1 MKGKKLFT
9 ILVFLIL
16 LSIAVFSFYKLFT
29 IRQIVIIG
37 NKNLSEREVKVG
49 IGIKEGD
56 FLFYPSSK
64 ELYERLKKIAW
75 IKEAAIRK
83 ELSGKLIIYIYE
95 STPVAVL
102 ELNERK
108 YLVGEEG
115 SVLEELTEKVK
126 DSQIILPIIKNIDPF
141 KNKDALAESVRLLNF
156 FKSKGLI
163 KSEDEVLLT
172 GENPDTL
179 TIKINGFP
187 IIFGKGD
194 YEAKLSKYL
203 LILAETQKRGIKL
216 QYIDLRFTDRVIVK
230 PIE

>member
-1 MKGKKLFT
+1 MKSRKLIT
-9 ILVFLIL
+9 IFLFL
-16 LSIAVFSFYKLFT
+16 ALFSFAVFSIYKFFT

-37 NKNLSEREVKVG
+37 NKNLSEKEVKAG

-64 ELYERLKKIAW
+64 EIYDRLKKIAW

-83 ELSGKLIIYIYE
+83 ELSGNLIVYLYE
-95 STPVAVL
+95 STPVAIL
-102 ELNERK
+102 EINEKK

-115 SVLEELTEKVK
+115 SILEEFTDKVK
-126 DSQIILPIIKNIDPF
+126 DSPIILPVIKNIDPF
-141 KNKDALAESVRLLNF
+141 KGKEALTESVRLLNF

-163 KSEDEVLLT
+163 RSDDEVILT

-203 LILAETQKRGIKL
+203 LILSETQKRGIKL
-216 QYIDLRFTDRVIVK
+216 QYIDLRFPDRVIVK
-230 PIE
+230 PLE